1 MQDKFPKIPA
11 EYIVPLNMNGL
22 RGRLLRMPPPKG
34 KKREVLLVYGHH
46 SSLERMYSMAEVLHD
61 YAGVT
66 MPDLPGFG
74 GMDSFYKIGEKPDID
89 TMADYLASVVK
100 LRFKGRRITIAGI
113 SYGFIIVT
121 RMLQR
126 YPDIAKK
133 TDLLVSVV
141 GFTHHEDFSFT
152 PLRKRLYKLGS
163 RTFSFGPT
171 AALFRNVA
179 LHPAVLRGVYSKT
192 HNAKHK
198 FEGLSPEDAKVLTEF
213 EIRLWRL
220 NDLRTHMATSYS
232 FLTFDNCQVRVDLPV
247 WHIGVEADN
256 YFNSAVVEQHMRVVF
271 KDFNHIPAA
280 VKKHMPNVIAGKKEA
295 AAILPAKLRKLL
307 REQPK

>member
-22 RGRLLRMPPPKG
+22 RGRMLRMPPPKG
-34 KKREVLLVYGHH
+34 KKREVLLIYGHH
-46 SSLERMYSMAEVLHD
+46 SSLERMFSVAEVIND

-100 LRFKGRRITIAGI
+100 LRYKGRRLTIAGI

-126 YPDIAKK
+126 YPDLAKK
-133 TDLLVSVV
+133 VDLLISVV
-141 GFTHHEDFSFT
+141 GFAHHQDFTFSKTRFMA
-152 PLRKRLYKLGS
+152 YKLTS
-163 RTFSFGPT
+163 KFFSYAPT
-171 AALFRNVA
+171 AWIFRNIA
-179 LHPAVLRGVYSKT
+179 LHPTVLRTFYSKT

-198 FEGLSPEDAKVLTEF
+198 FADLNPEETKVLTEF
-213 EIRLWRL
+213 EVVLWRI
-220 NDLRTHMATSYS
+220 NDARTYMATSHS
-232 FLTFDNCQVRVDLPV
+232 FLTLDNCQVQVDLPV
-247 WHIGVEADN
+247 WHIGVDMDN
-256 YFNSAVVEQHMRVVF
+256 YFDNAVVEQHMRVIF
-271 KDFNHIPAA
+271 NDFTYVAA
-280 VKKHMPNVIAGKKEA
+280 PVKNHMPNVIAGKKESA
-295 AAILPAKLRKLL
+295 KIFPARIKRLL
-307 REQPK
+307 NQKI